1 MRTFFIGII
10 MVVMILFI
18 TQSNEITHYPPNPNM
33 NIQIVSPN
41 HIRNI
46 DGTYT
51 HVYIKGNRVSIV
63 NDEVINEF
71 RLDEVII
78 TFDKSKDFIPSTQNS
93 PLI

>member
-10 MVVMILFI
+10 VVVVFLFV
-18 TQSNEITHYPPNPNM
+18 TQSSEITHYPPNPNM

-41 HIRNI
+41 HVRNI

-63 NDEVINEF
+63 NDEVVNEF
-71 RLDEVII
+71 PLDEVVI
-78 TFDKSKDFIPSTQNS
+78 TFDKSKDSTPSTQNN

>member
-10 MVVMILFI
+10 AVVVFQFVIRSSEVI
-18 TQSNEITHYPPNPNM
+18 HYPPNPNM

-41 HIRNI
+41 HVRNI

-63 NDEVINEF
+63 NDEVVNEVL
-71 RLDEVII
+71 LDQVII
-78 TFDKSKDFIPSTQNS
+78 TFDNSEDFTPNMQNS
-93 PLI
+93 PLG